1 MLALA
6 HRLHPNAPCRSL
18 VWLLRHG
25 VLIPRLPRPSLVS
38 PFGRSPILFC
48 ASHIRIHIRTFT
60 SPLWLSVQL
69 TLRHGK
75 RGKWPSVVTCR
86 FCWRRHLPWLLR
98 RLQRPSLNHMQV
110 HIVCPDCAGA
120 GGGFNI
126 EQSPPPKFTTQ
137 IAHHPSPQVPKL
149 GQARPLLILSFFLL
163 PQTSLASMHPPTLQT
178 SFAKHT
184 SSDEP
189 PVNRPRD
196 MRRPPSTAPRT
207 APKSAMEARYLLR
220 RRNGCRSAVTK
231 PSLRSAIC

>member
-1 MLALA
+1 MSFVGLVAPPWCINSSA
-6 HRLHPNAPCRSL
+6 SSPVSRLT
-18 VWLLRHG
+18 
-25 VLIPRLPRPSLVS
+25 
-38 PFGRSPILFC
+38 FGRSPILFS
-48 ASHIRIHIRTFT
+48 ASHIHIHIRTLP

-120 GGGFNI
+120 GAGRGFNI

-137 IAHHPSPQVPKL
+137 IAHHPSTSLTIPHHKFPSSAKPD
-149 GQARPLLILSFFLL
+149 RPLLILSLFLL
-163 PQTSLASMHPPTLQT
+163 PQISLASMHPPALQT

-207 APKSAMEARYLLR
+207 APKSAMEARYRLR